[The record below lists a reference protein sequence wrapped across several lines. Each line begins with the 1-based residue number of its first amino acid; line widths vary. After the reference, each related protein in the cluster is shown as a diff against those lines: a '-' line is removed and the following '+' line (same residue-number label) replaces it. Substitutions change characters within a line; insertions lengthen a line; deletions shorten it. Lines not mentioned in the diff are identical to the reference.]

1 MIIFF
6 EGGQGNGVLAAFEGG
21 QGNGALATFEG
32 GHQKWRNTR
41 RRPCWPPSKVA
52 KRMFDGRLRLTLG
65 WLVGF

>member
-21 QGNGALATFEG
+21 Q
-32 GHQKWRNTR
+32 QKWRNTR
-41 RRPCWPPSKVA
+41 RRPCWPPSKAA